1 MKESALGFLNLFK
14 DKTNF
19 NDYAISL
26 DIGTEFVK
34 TLIFKVEGD
43 KAKVIGVGK
52 QRQRLADI
60 QGGVVTDIYGVIRNC
75 EAALDQAATQ
85 AKIMPEQVIIG
96 IAGELVKGVTTDVKY
111 VRKDQNARISMK
123 ELQEI
128 VEKVQRGAY
137 ERARK
142 VLAFETGH
150 KEINV
155 KLVNAAITDVKID
168 GYHVTNPLGFQGRE
182 IEVSIFNSFAPNV
195 HLGALQTI
203 AESLDLDLLSIVAEP
218 FAVARCM
225 GPDQGNDFSAIF
237 IDIGGG
243 TTDIAVVNQGGL
255 AGTKMFALGGR
266 AFTKRVSQV
275 LSEPFLEAEQDKL
288 EYSAGRIS
296 AEKKEEI
303 ERAFKRD
310 CDVWLSGVQLTLEE
324 FEDLDLLPS
333 RILLC
338 GGGSN
343 LPEIEKVL
351 KEAKWDKHLPFAKR
365 PTVSFIKPS
374 NITSV
379 ADATG
384 ELQGIAD
391 VTPMALANLAIDSVC
406 EEKVLDGILS
416 KIINTL
422 RN

>member
-1 MKESALGFLNLFK
+1 LGFLNLFK
-14 DKTNF
+14 DKVNF
-19 NDYAISL
+19 DDYAISL

-75 EAALDQAATQ
+75 EVALDQAASQ

-96 IAGELVKGVTTDVKY
+96 IAGELIKGTTTNIKY
-111 VRKDQNARISMK
+111 IRPDQNAKISMA
-123 ELQEI
+123 ELKEI
-128 VEKVQRGAY
+128 VERIQKEAY

-142 VLAFETGH
+142 ILAFETGH
-150 KEINV
+150 KELNV
-155 KLVNAAITDVKID
+155 KLVNAAVADVKID
-168 GYHVTNPLGFQGRE
+168 GYHVTNPLGFQGKELE
-182 IEVSIFNSFAPNV
+182 ISVFNSFAPNV

-243 TTDIAVVNQGGL
+243 TTDVAVVNQGGL

-266 AFTKRVSQV
+266 AFTKRISSV
-275 LSEPFLEAEQDKL
+275 LGEPFLEAEKDKL
-288 EYSAGRIS
+288 DYTAGTIS
-296 AEKKEEI
+296 AQKKEAI
-303 ERAFKRD
+303 QKAFKED
-310 CDVWLSGVQLTLEE
+310 CEVWLSGVELTLEE

-351 KEAKWDKHLPFAKR
+351 KEANWDKSLPFAK
-365 PTVSFIKPS
+365 KPKIEFLKPK

-379 ADATG
+379 IDTTG

-391 VTPMALANLAIDSVC
+391 VTPMALANLAIDSVGQ
-406 EEKVLDGILS
+406 EKVLDSMLS
-416 KIINTL
+416 KIISSL

>member
-1 MKESALGFLNLFK
+1 MFKEK
-14 DKTNF
+14 VNF
-19 NDYAISL
+19 DDYAISL

-43 KAKVIGVGK
+43 KARVLGVGR

-75 EAALDQAATQ
+75 EAALEQAATQ

-96 IAGELVKGVTTDVKY
+96 IAGELVKGVTSVVKY
-111 VRKDQNARISMK
+111 VRRNQDAKITIEELEETIKRI
-123 ELQEI
+123 Q
-128 VEKVQRGAY
+128 QQTF

-155 KLVNAAITDVKID
+155 KLVNAAVVDVKID
-168 GYHVTNPLGFQGRE
+168 GYHVTNPLGFTGKE
-182 IEVSIFNSFAPNV
+182 IEVSVFNSFAPNV

-203 AESLDLDLLSIVAEP
+203 AESLDLDLLSIAAEP

-237 IDIGGG
+237 VDIGGG

-266 AFTKRVSQV
+266 AFTKRIATV
-275 LSEPFLEAEQDKL
+275 LNESFLEAEQDKID
-288 EYSAGRIS
+288 YSAGKLS
-296 AEKKEEI
+296 EEKREKI
-303 ERAFKRD
+303 AKALDRD

-324 FEDLDLLPS
+324 FSDLDLLPS

-351 KEAKWDKHLPFAKR
+351 SNAKWPKNLPFAKQ
-365 PTVSFIKPS
+365 PVVGFLKPK
-374 NITSV
+374 NVTSV
-379 ADATG
+379 TDDTK
-384 ELQGIAD
+384 ELRGIDD
-391 VTPMALANLAIDSVC
+391 VTPMALANLTIDMVGK
-406 EEKVLDGILS
+406 EKVVDGILS
-416 KIINTL
+416 KIMNTL
-422 RN
+422 RS

>member
-1 MKESALGFLNLFK
+1 MGFLGLFK
-14 DKTNF
+14 SKEDF
-19 NDYAISL
+19 DDYAISL

-85 AKIMPEQVIIG
+85 AKILPEQVIIG
-96 IAGELVKGVTTDVKY
+96 IAGELVKGITTNVKY
-111 VRKDQNARISMK
+111 TRANHSERISMD

-128 VEKVQRGAY
+128 VRRIQKEAY
-137 ERARK
+137 EKARRT
-142 VLAFETGH
+142 LAFETGH

-155 KLVNAAITDVKID
+155 KLVNAAVTDVKID
-168 GYHVTNPLGFQGRE
+168 GYHVTNPLGFQGSE
-182 IEVSIFNSFAPNV
+182 IEVGIFNSFAPNV

-237 IDIGGG
+237 VDIGGG

-266 AFTKRVSQV
+266 AFTKRIAGV

-288 EYSAGRIS
+288 DYSAGKLS
-296 AEKKEEI
+296 GEKKALI
-303 ERAFKRD
+303 EKALQQD
-310 CDVWLSGVQLTLEE
+310 CEVWLSGVQLTLEE

-343 LPEIEKVL
+343 LPEIEKAL
-351 KEAKWDKHLPFAKR
+351 KDAKWDKHLPFAKK
-365 PTVSFIKPS
+365 PTVSFLKPS
-374 NITSV
+374 HVSSV
-379 ADATG
+379 IDATG
-384 ELQGIAD
+384 ELQGIGD
-391 VTPMALANLAIDSVC
+391 VTPMALANLAIDSVG

-416 KIINTL
+416 RIINTL

>member
-1 MKESALGFLNLFK
+1 MGFFSLFK
-14 DKTNF
+14 DKVNF
-19 NDYAISL
+19 DEYAISL

-43 KAKVIGVGK
+43 KAKVLGVGK

-75 EAALDQAATQ
+75 EAALDQAASQ

-96 IAGELVKGVTTDVKY
+96 IAGELVKGTTTNIKY
-111 VRKDQNARISMK
+111 IRPDQNSKISMA
-123 ELQEI
+123 ELKQI
-128 VEKVQRGAY
+128 VERIQKEAY
-137 ERARK
+137 EKARK

-150 KEINV
+150 KELNV
-155 KLVNAAITDVKID
+155 KLVNAAIADVKID

-182 IEVSIFNSFAPNV
+182 LEVSVFNSFAPNV
-195 HLGALQTI
+195 HLGALQTV

-243 TTDIAVVNQGGL
+243 TTDVAVVNQGGL

-266 AFTKRVSQV
+266 AFTKRIASV
-275 LSEPFLEAEQDKL
+275 LSEPFLEAEKDKL
-288 EYSAGRIS
+288 DYTAGNIS
-296 AEKKEEI
+296 GEKKEIIQKALKE
-303 ERAFKRD
+303 D
-310 CDVWLSGVQLTLEE
+310 CDVWLSGVELTLEE
-324 FEDLDLLPS
+324 FDDLDLLPS
-333 RILLC
+333 KILLC

-351 KEAKWDKHLPFAKR
+351 KEANWGKHLPFAK
-365 PTVSFIKPS
+365 KPKVEFLQPK

-379 ADATG
+379 IDTTG

-391 VTPMALANLAIDSVC
+391 VTPMSLANLAIDSVGQ
-406 EEKVLDGILS
+406 EKVLDGILS
-416 KIINTL
+416 KIISSL

>member
-1 MKESALGFLNLFK
+1 LGFLDVFRGK
-14 DKTNF
+14 VNF
-19 NDYAISL
+19 DNYAISL

-34 TLIFKVEGD
+34 TLIFKVEDD
-43 KAKVIGVGK
+43 KAKVLGVGR

-75 EAALDQAATQ
+75 EVALEQAATQ

-96 IAGELVKGVTTDVKY
+96 IAGELVKGITSHVKY
-111 VRKDQNARISMK
+111 IRPEPDAKITLR
-123 ELQEI
+123 ELEEI
-128 VEKVQRGAY
+128 VAKIQKETF

-142 VLAFETGH
+142 ILAYETGH

-155 KLVNAAITDVKID
+155 KLVNAAVVDVKID
-168 GYHVTNPLGFQGRE
+168 GYHVTNPLGFQGKE
-182 IEVSIFNSFAPNV
+182 IEVAVFNCFAPNV

-203 AESLDLDLLSIVAEP
+203 AESLDLDLLSIAAEP

-225 GPDQGNDFSAIF
+225 GPDQGNDFSAVF

-266 AFTKRVSQV
+266 AFTKRIAGV
-275 LSEPFLEAEQDKL
+275 LGESFLEAEQDKID
-288 EYSAGRIS
+288 YSSGKLTE
-296 AEKKEEI
+296 EKRKKI
-303 ERAFKRD
+303 ENALSQD
-310 CDVWLSGVQLTLEE
+310 SEVWLAGVQLTLEE
-324 FEDLDLLPS
+324 FTDLDLLPS

-351 KEAKWDKHLPFAKR
+351 NEAKWAKTVPFAKKPAIGFLR
-365 PTVSFIKPS
+365 PKDV
-374 NITSV
+374 TSV
-379 ADATG
+379 VDESG
-384 ELQGIAD
+384 ELKKTED
-391 VTPMALANLAIDSVC
+391 VTPMALANLAIDMVGK
-406 EEKVLDGILS
+406 EKVMDGVLS
-416 KIINTL
+416 KAISTL
-422 RN
+422 RS

>member
-1 MKESALGFLNLFK
+1 MGILNLFK
-14 DKTNF
+14 SNVNF
-19 NDYAISL
+19 DDYAISL

-43 KAKVIGVGK
+43 KARVLGVGR

-96 IAGELVKGVTTDVKY
+96 IAGELVKGITTNVKY
-111 VRKDQNARISMK
+111 TRANPNERISMN

-128 VEKVQRGAY
+128 VKKIQVQAHDK
-137 ERARK
+137 ARK
-142 VLAFETGH
+142 ILAFETGH
-150 KEINV
+150 SQLNV
-155 KLVNAAITDVKID
+155 KLVNAAVTDVKID
-168 GYHVTNPLGFQGRE
+168 GYHVTNPLGFQGSE
-182 IEVSIFNSFAPNV
+182 LEVGIFNSFAPNV

-218 FAVARCM
+218 FAVARCL
-225 GPDQGNDFSAIF
+225 GPDQANDFSAIF

-266 AFTKRVSQV
+266 AFTKRVSQI
-275 LSEPFLEAEQDKL
+275 LGEPFLEAEKDKID
-288 EYSAGRIS
+288 YSAGEIS
-296 AEKKEEI
+296 ADKKEII
-303 ERAFKRD
+303 EKALRQD

-324 FEDLDLLPS
+324 FDQMDLLPS
-333 RILLC
+333 KILLC

-343 LPEIEKVL
+343 LTGIEEVL
-351 KEAKWDKHLPFAKR
+351 KDAKWDKHLPFAKKPSVSFLR
-365 PTVSFIKPS
+365 PTHVS
-374 NITSV
+374 SV
-379 ADATG
+379 IDDTG
-384 ELQGIAD
+384 ELSDISD
-391 VTPMALANLAIDSVC
+391 VTPMALANLAIDSVG